1 MCPEEP
7 NSKLQQL
14 FERFN
19 RRYWRGRLP
28 HYTVIVSDK
37 YVGARCEKR
46 DRIIYI
52 NPSIPPRSVPQFLLH
67 EMAHAA
73 VKGYAHGKLWR
84 DEMERLIRLGAPL
97 KGELAEY
104 SPEAVPQTLA
114 SILPEFFDAAFLSDQ
129 TWREVW
135 RHKAY
140 GYGFTER
147 VVSRTNTRLK
157 SGTKPAAN
165 GCGVAASED
174 RTEDSHPDC
183 SRGCGSSMPPG

>member
-84 DEMERLIRLGAPL
+84 DERDGETDPAGRAPERGTRG
-97 KGELAEY
+97 
-104 SPEAVPQTLA
+104 
-114 SILPEFFDAAFLSDQ
+114 IL
-129 TWREVW
+129 
-135 RHKAY
+135 
-140 GYGFTER
+140 
-147 VVSRTNTRLK
+147 
-157 SGTKPAAN
+157 
-165 GCGVAASED
+165 
-174 RTEDSHPDC
+174 
-183 SRGCGSSMPPG
+183 SRGGATNA

>member
-1 MCPEEP
+1 MYPEEP

-140 GYGFTER
+140 GYGFT
-147 VVSRTNTRLK
+147 
-157 SGTKPAAN
+157 
-165 GCGVAASED
+165 D
-174 RTEDSHPDC
+174 RTGRVENQYAAQFRRKARRQWMRGRRLRREDLEL
-183 SRGCGSSMPPG
+183 RERFFRKKQEM